1 MKRRTLVIII
11 MIFSLYACA
20 RHAEI
25 HPTPDGGY
33 QATASGEI
41 EMRVEDG
48 EKVYVVS
55 TKENVPQ
62 VETSGGAGGFIK
74 EVLTFGWLPFVD

>member
-1 MKRRTLVIII
+1 MIFRTIVVIIAI
-11 MIFSLYACA
+11 LLIPACA